1 MALENIHMD
10 GNYLKITA
18 NEPVTNQDIGSIAS
32 TVNTELSDVALD
44 YFFSSSPNKQGK
56 GIFAGHGKTAG
67 IFQHEGEKMG
77 RTLYLINVSPAD
89 TEEGFKQEI
98 TFEACDS
105 PKKDQVYRAL
115 STYAFEQF
123 SK

>member
-67 IFQHEGEKMG
+67 FPLRSMI
-77 RTLYLINVSPAD
+77 S
-89 TEEGFKQEI
+89 
-98 TFEACDS
+98 
-105 PKKDQVYRAL
+105 
-115 STYAFEQF
+115 F
-123 SK
+123 SIP